1 MSGDVQVELW
11 LHEYKLNALASVLEK
26 EGITVEQRMQDALTE
41 LYVARVPP
49 ETRQEISARIKEE
62 LAAREAEI
70 EASRQYAVFHVRE
83 NGVEEYFRLDQNY
96 ELLQTA
102 RDLRRYL
109 RQELNVSVK
118 SFADLYSK
126 REGITPE
133 EFDRMVGVRL
143 ENTGKVTG
151 AFEIDFDKREFSAVH
166 IMDGWK
172 TFAIGDVSV
181 AAYHAFR
188 KEGLNTDGRYRIL
201 MDKLDGREIT
211 SAGHLSSR
219 EITLA
224 EEICEMNGQ
233 LNFYMETG
241 FNVDAVFGTHVCT
254 SENDDTLNVYANYDC
269 ASGQV
274 CDELEIDLHRADGGE
289 ESVPYVLNAAEKEI
303 LLRKMEEYCLQQTGQ
318 TLKDYSAQLMA
329 EDMAP
334 PTQPMM

>member
-151 AFEIDFDKREFSAVH
+151 AFELDFDKWEFSAVH

-172 TFAIGDVSV
+172 TFAMGDISA

-188 KEGLNTDGRYRIL
+188 KEGLTTNGRYRIL
-201 MDKLDGREIT
+201 LDKLNGKEIT
-211 SAGHLSSR
+211 SAGHLSAR
-219 EITLA
+219 EISFA
-224 EEICEMNGQ
+224 DEISEINGL

-241 FNVDAVFGTHVCT
+241 FDVDAVFGTHVCT
-254 SENDDTLNVYANYDC
+254 EENDDTLNVYANYDC
-269 ASGQV
+269 AAERV
-274 CDELEIDLHRADGGE
+274 CDELEVDLHRADGRE
-289 ESVPYVLNAAEKEI
+289 ESLSYTLNAAEKEV
-303 LLRKMEEYCLQQTGQ
+303 LLRKMDAYCQEQTGQ
-318 TLKDYSAQLMA
+318 TLAGYSAQLLVEEMA
-329 EDMAP
+329 LPAAP
-334 PTQPMM
+334 SM